1 MNANMSLDLTNQII
15 SELRSTINAV
25 DPESLDRL
33 VEEIIRAKRIFCLG
47 AGRSGIMLQA
57 FCMRLN
63 HLGFTAFMAGGLPC
77 PPVEEGD
84 LIVAAS
90 GSGTTRSVTSMLDHG
105 KFAGARL
112 ALFTSNESQT
122 LPIEA
127 DVTIFIPAP
136 SRLVNDGSPVSRQ
149 PMRTLFEQVFFLLCE
164 AVVCQLRDCKGIR
177 EEDMA
182 KRHANLE

>member
-1 MNANMSLDLTNQII
+1 MNANTSLELTNQIL
-15 SELRSTINAV
+15 SELNATINAV
-25 DPESLDRL
+25 DSESLERL
-33 VEEIIRAKRIFCLG
+33 VEEIIRAKRVFCLG

-63 HLGFTAFMAGGLPC
+63 HLGVMAFMAGGLPC
-77 PPVEEGD
+77 PPVEAGD

-90 GSGTTRSVTSMLDHG
+90 GSGTTRSVVSVLDQG
-105 KFAGARL
+105 KAAGARL
-112 ALFTSNESQT
+112 VLFTSSESQT
-122 LPIEA
+122 LSIEA

-149 PMRTLFEQVFFLLCE
+149 PMRTLFEQAFFLLCE
-164 AVVCQLRDCKGIR
+164 AVICRLIDRKGIR